1 MCRFSAEPRRKRKK
15 SSSDNFAWPLVSA
28 HQSRLLDSLLAP
40 SLLVAPIE
48 PYLRPYLERNT
59 HSNVAPCTGT
69 KFINCTVYKMRVATF
84 CLFASLHRCQ
94 TLECNHMFNSVLCI
108 YKRTKPGLFITL
120 VVVNIFFS
128 FSFRCAICTDSFD
141 ALENESA

>member
-1 MCRFSAEPRRKRKK
+1 MSERNKKKKERDINRMCRFSAEPRRKRKK

-59 HSNVAPCTGT
+59 HSNVAPCTGNLL
-69 KFINCTVYKMRVATF
+69 IARCIR
-84 CLFASLHRCQ
+84 CEWLLFACS
-94 TLECNHMFNSVLCI
+94 
-108 YKRTKPGLFITL
+108 PLFIAAKHLNVITCSTPYFAFISEQNL
-120 VVVNIFFS
+120 AS
-128 FSFRCAICTDSFD
+128 LLHLS
-141 ALENESA
+141 